1 MPNSSRHRSL
11 IALNMVLLGLLALIT
26 LAPGAGAQPG
36 GAGGAGGGGTAPG
49 QRPRAHGQY
58 GVVAGRFQGGV
69 EAAMYIVDSA
79 NEELLALRW
88 DRSRKAISVLGYRD
102 MAQDRMLRERG
113 GR

>member
-1 MPNSSRHRSL
+1 VPNSSRHRSL
-11 IALNMVLLGLLALIT
+11 IALNMVLLGLLALVT

-36 GAGGAGGGGTAPG
+36 GAGGAGNTPG

-58 GVVAGRFQGGV
+58 GVVGGRYQGGV

-88 DRSRKAISVLGYRD
+88 DRSRKALSALGYRD